1 MTLLLTHEDVR
12 SLVGMADAIEA
23 MESAFLEEGEGHT
36 LLPPRINVKAGA
48 GWLRIGPVSR
58 TTSTSRCAC
67 TRPCR

>member
-36 LLPPRINVKAGA
+36 LLPPRINVKADSSPG
-48 GWLRIGPVSR
+48 RRS
-58 TTSTSRCAC
+58 SH
-67 TRPCR
+67 